1 MDELKDFRNFVF
13 MQWQT
18 LGLPNPAP
26 IQYDVAEFI
35 QNGPSRRMVQA
46 MRGFGKSYMT
56 AGYAAWRLMHNPDMT
71 VMCLSAVQNRAREF
85 IRLTRRL
92 VEEMDCLRHLK
103 PGMWDRDGAD
113 RFDVG
118 CRTVTSKD
126 PSVAAYG
133 IKAMVT
139 GAHVDLIIC
148 DDVEIIENSGT
159 VEARETLYTK
169 LMELENVLNPG
180 GEILYLGT
188 PQTEESVYN
197 KLAKHY
203 DCRRWPARIPS
214 PDNELAHKYLAP
226 YVVGQ
231 MSVETMNRPT
241 YPEYYPEDVLA
252 EREAIMG
259 PSMFAL
265 QMLLDTTLAD
275 QDRYP
280 LKLRD
285 LIVYDCVGHMAPRQ
299 ILWGT
304 QNPAQI
310 ESPGLGND
318 KFYRESW
325 ADKDWAEF
333 EDTVMY
339 VDPSGRGT
347 DETGYAVGRLLNGTV
362 YVPETGG
369 FAGGHDPDTLSGLAG
384 VAVKYGVRRIVC
396 ESNFGDGMF
405 TKLLQPVV
413 AKAVTVPCAVEEVRS
428 TGQKERRILEILEP
442 VIANHRLVI
451 DPKVARDTTLMH
463 QMTRLT
469 RDRGS
474 LVHDDRIEALSG
486 VVGLF
491 RDSMQVDPESR
502 KKRQDQAEL
511 EKMVKEWDR
520 EASGKQKSGRFIFP
534 VTAGIAPAAPRGFV
548 GRSAGWGVSRYHG
561 NRGSGPRRFGG
572 L

>member
-1 MDELKDFRNFVF
+1 MEELSDFRNFTYL
-13 MQWQT
+13 QWQV

-26 IQYDVAEFI
+26 IQYDVGRFI
-35 QNGPSRRMVQA
+35 QTGPSRRMIQA

-56 AGYAAWRLMHNPDMT
+56 AGYAAWRLMQNPNMT
-71 VMCLSAVQNRAREF
+71 IMCLSAVQNRAREF

-92 VEEMDCLRHLK
+92 VEEMPCLSHLK

-118 CRTVTSKD
+118 CRSVTSKD

-148 DDVEIIENSGT
+148 DDVEIIENSQT
-159 VEARETLYTK
+159 VEARETLYNK

-180 GEILYLGT
+180 GEIVYLGT

-203 DCRRWPARIPS
+203 ECRRWPARVPS
-214 PDNELAHKYLAP
+214 PDNELAHRYLAP
-226 YVVGQ
+226 YVADMMERGDV
-231 MSVETMNRPT
+231 NKPT
-241 YPEYYPEDVLA
+241 YPEYYPEEILA

-285 LIVYDCVGHMAPRQ
+285 LIVFDCVGHMAPRQ

-304 QNPAQI
+304 QSPAQI

-325 ADKDWAEF
+325 ADKDWAEY
-333 EDTVMY
+333 EETVMY
-339 VDPSGRGT
+339 VDPSGRGE
-347 DETGYAVGRLLNGTV
+347 DETGYAVVRLLNGTIF
-362 YVPETGG
+362 VPETGG
-369 FAGGHDPDTLSGLAG
+369 FKGGHEADTLQGIAG
-384 VAVKYGVRRIVC
+384 VAAKHGVRKIVC

-413 AKAVTVPCAVEEVRS
+413 SKTVTVPCSVEEVRS
-428 TGQKERRILEILEP
+428 TGQKELRILEMLEP
-442 VIANHRLVI
+442 VVANHRLVI
-451 DPKVARDTTLMH
+451 DPKVANDTTLMH
-463 QMTRLT
+463 QFTRLT
-469 RDRGS
+469 RERGS
-474 LVHDDRIEALSG
+474 LVHDDRIEALAG
-486 VVGLF
+486 AVGLLKD
-491 RDSMQVDPESR
+491 RMQVDPESR
-502 KKRQDQAEL
+502 KKKQDQVEL

-520 EASGKQKSGRFIFP
+520 EASGKQKSGRLIFP
-534 VTAGIAPAAPRGFV
+534 VTAGIVPKARGGLL
-548 GRSAGWGVSRYHG
+548 GRSSGWGVSRPPVRPG
-561 NRGSGPRRFGG
+561 TRPRRFGG

>member
-35 QNGPSRRMVQA
+35 QTGPSRRMIQA

-71 VMCLSAVQNRAREF
+71 IMCLSAVQNRAREF

-92 VEEMDCLRHLK
+92 VEEMECLRSLK

-159 VEARETLYTK
+159 IEARDTLYNK

-180 GEILYLGT
+180 GEIVYLGT

-203 DCRRWPARIPS
+203 ECRRWPARVPS
-214 PDNELAHKYLAP
+214 PDNELAHRYLAP
-226 YVVGQ
+226 YVHDLMNVG
-231 MSVETMNRPT
+231 SVNLPT
-241 YPEYYPEDVLA
+241 YPEYYPEEILA

-280 LKLRD
+280 LKLSD
-285 LIVYDCVGHMAPRQ
+285 LVVTDCIGHMGPRQ
-299 ILWGT
+299 VMWGT
-304 QNPAQI
+304 QTPLQI
-310 ESPGLGND
+310 ESPGLGRDRFYGPAWLD
-318 KFYRESW
+318 KEW
-325 ADKDWAEF
+325 ADF

-347 DETGYAVGRLLNGTV
+347 DETGYAVARLLNGTIFI
-362 YVPETGG
+362 PETGG
-369 FAGGHDPDTLSGLAG
+369 LQGGHEPDVLKRLAE
-384 VAVKYGVRRIVC
+384 VAAKHGVRRIVC

-413 AKAVTVPCAVEEVRS
+413 AQTCTMGVAVEEVRS

-442 VIANHRLVI
+442 VMANHRLVV
-451 DPKVARDTTLMH
+451 DPKVANDTTLMH
-463 QMTRLT
+463 QLTRLT
-469 RDRGS
+469 RERGA
-474 LVHDDRIEALSG
+474 LAHDDRIEALSG
-486 VVGLF
+486 AVGLF
-491 RDSMQVDPESR
+491 RDQLQVDPESR
-502 KKRQDQAEL
+502 KKRQDQVEL

-520 EASGKQKSGRFIFP
+520 EASGKQKSGRLIFP
-534 VTAGIAPAAPRGFV
+534 VTAGIVPRARGGLL
-548 GRSAGWGVSRYHG
+548 GRSSGWGVPRPPRDPQG
-561 NRGSGPRRFGG
+561 RPRRFGG

>member
-18 LGLPNPAP
+18 LGLPSPAP

-35 QNGPSRRMVQA
+35 QTGPNRRMIQA

-56 AGYAAWRLMHNPDMT
+56 AGYAAWRLMHNPNMT
-71 VMCLSAVQNRAREF
+71 IMCLSAVQNRAREF

-92 VEEMDCLRHLK
+92 VEEMECLRHLK

-148 DDVEIIENSGT
+148 DDVEILENSQT
-159 VEARETLYTK
+159 VESRETLYQK

-180 GEILYLGT
+180 GEIVYLGT

-203 DCRRWPARIPS
+203 ECRRWPARVPS
-214 PDNELAHKYLAP
+214 PDNELAHRYLAP
-226 YVVGQ
+226 YVLNL
-231 MSVETMNRPT
+231 MSVESCNLPT
-241 YPEYYPEDVLA
+241 YPEYYPEEVLA

-259 PSMFAL
+259 PSMFSL

-285 LIVYDCVGHMAPRQ
+285 LIVTSVVGHMGPRQ
-299 ILWGT
+299 IAWGT
-304 QNPAQI
+304 QAPMQL
-310 ESPGLGND
+310 ESYGLGRD
-318 KFYRESW
+318 RFYAPAW
-325 ADKDWAEF
+325 VDKDWVEF

-339 VDPSGRGT
+339 IDPAGRGA
-347 DETGYAVGRLLNGTV
+347 DETGYAVAHLLNGTIF
-362 YVPETGG
+362 VPDAGG
-369 FAGGHDPDTLSGLAG
+369 LAGGHEPDVLTKLAQ
-384 VAVKYGVRRIVC
+384 VAVKHNVRRIVC

-405 TKLLQPVV
+405 TRLLQPVV
-413 AKAVTVPCAVEEVRS
+413 ARMAPYGIAVDEKRS
-428 TGQKERRILEILEP
+428 SGQKELRILDNLEP
-442 VIANHRLVI
+442 VVSNHRLVI
-451 DPKVARDTTLMH
+451 DVSVAQNTSLMY
-463 QMTRLT
+463 QFTRLT
-469 RDRGS
+469 RERGS
-474 LVHDDRIEALSG
+474 LVHDDRIESLAG
-486 VVGLF
+486 AVGLF
-491 RDSMQVDPESR
+491 RDQLQVDPESR
-502 KKRQDQAEL
+502 KKRQDQMQMERMA
-511 EKMVKEWDR
+511 KEWDR
-520 EASGKQKSGRFIFP
+520 EISGKQKSGRLIFP
-534 VTAGIAPAAPRGFV
+534 VTAGLIPKGRSGLLRGF
-548 GRSAGWGVSRYHG
+548 GTKGLRQPPPGK
-561 NRGSGPRRFGG
+561 RGGPRRFGG